1 MPILRPVLAALALA
15 SVAASADAAPCNDV
29 RGCVV
34 RAEFCRAGAGAEIC
48 HFERLLPEQGVG
60 LCTMAMMG
68 AAIQWIVGDEASG
81 KPPHPG
87 FRLKAAACVTPDDA
101 DL

>member
-1 MPILRPVLAALALA
+1 MIRQLTAALALLA
-15 SVAASADAAPCNDV
+15 LAPPAAGAPCNDV

-34 RAEFCRAGAGAEIC
+34 RARMCRVDEPDKC
-48 HFERLLPEQGVG
+48 HYERLLPEEGVG
-60 LCTMAMMG
+60 LCTMVMMQAG
-68 AAIQWIVGDEASG
+68 VQWITGDAASG

-87 FRLKAAACVTPDDA
+87 YRLDRAQCVTPDEA